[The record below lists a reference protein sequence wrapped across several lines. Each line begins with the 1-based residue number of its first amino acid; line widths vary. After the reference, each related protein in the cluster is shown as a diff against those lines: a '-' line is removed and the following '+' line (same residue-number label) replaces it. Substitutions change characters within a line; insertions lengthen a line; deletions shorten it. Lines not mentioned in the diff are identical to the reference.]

1 MKSIQRLLVPTDLS
15 ENSRRGLHY
24 ACSLAAENNGVLTI
38 LHVANELDAWEIC
51 TDEFSF
57 LEPNTRRAWPTDR
70 VLSEASLDLNHFLE
84 RHLDALKKLSCVT
97 KRIVLGSI
105 AEQIVTVAEEE
116 KADLVVMSPRRY
128 NRRRH
133 IFKGGITDRVS
144 RVSAS
149 PGLSVTPPPPTALS
163 FMARFRASGISWLAK
178 AKNRNHLKVLSLSG
192 RLVSKRK
199 SSVCRGNMD

>member
-1 MKSIQRLLVPTDLS
+1 MKSIRRLLVPTDLS

-24 ACSLAAENNGVLTI
+24 ACSLAAENNGFLTI
-38 LHVANELDAWEIC
+38 LHVANELDAWEIY

-57 LEPNTRRAWPTDR
+57 LEPTTRRAWPTDR

-97 KRIVLGSI
+97 KRIALGSI

-128 NRRRH
+128 SRLRH
-133 IFKGGITDRVS
+133 IFRGGITDRGRRLDPWPV
-144 RVSAS
+144 
-149 PGLSVTPPPPTALS
+149 LSVTSPLASRAWRGSLRPAILGWPRKKTAT
-163 FMARFRASGISWLAK
+163 I
-178 AKNRNHLKVLSLSG
+178 
-192 RLVSKRK
+192 
-199 SSVCRGNMD
+199 

>member
-1 MKSIQRLLVPTDLS
+1 
-15 ENSRRGLHY
+15 
-24 ACSLAAENNGVLTI
+24 VLPGGGKQWGFTI

-128 NRRRH
+128 SRLRH
-133 IFKGGITDRVS
+133 IFRGGITDRVS
-144 RVSAS
+144 RMSAC
-149 PGLSVTPPPPTALS
+149 PVLSVTPPPLPYRSWRGSVRPAFLGWPRQKTA
-163 FMARFRASGISWLAK
+163 II
-178 AKNRNHLKVLSLSG
+178 
-192 RLVSKRK
+192 
-199 SSVCRGNMD
+199 